1 MWLRLKYDRENDN
14 AITMCN
20 PKKSNLKLHSG
31 SKSFF
36 TSCHHVNLFNQRLS
50 LISSAAQMASTY
62 VHSQQLII
70 KHNNT

>member
-36 TSCHHVNLFNQRLS
+36 TSCHHVNLFNQRLRIS
-50 LISSAAQMASTY
+50 LQ
-62 VHSQQLII
+62 VNQ
-70 KHNNT
+70 